1 MPIQQTEK
9 EVVYKKIHDEIP
21 MNATYKTRVIF
32 TGNSPVLVLIW
43 TIDMTFIVCTADH
56 LIQVLI
62 FMTVKSFLIFTTCLK
77 KCLDTTYIYLL
88 ITITHGRHIFLIHST
103 HMILMHT
110 QQTELR
116 SMCRFL
122 GIFAYTP
129 GVICSNKYHTS
140 YTYISFPQHAHEF
153 LIYVISKKT
162 FVRCT
167 SSLFGTHGV
176 DNRHK

>member
-9 EVVYKKIHDEIP
+9 EVAYKKIHDEIP

-167 SSLFGTHGV
+167 SSLFGTHDV

>member
-32 TGNSPVLVLIW
+32 TGNSPVLVLIC
-43 TIDMTFIVCTADH
+43 TIDMTFIVCMADH

-88 ITITHGRHIFLIHST
+88 ITITHGRHIFLIHIT
-103 HMILMHT
+103 HMQLLHIHPLVWK
-110 QQTELR
+110 L
-116 SMCRFL
+116 
-122 GIFAYTP
+122 
-129 GVICSNKYHTS
+129 VISQCCGK
-140 YTYISFPQHAHEF
+140 TYIRPRKRWGNGESFDWFA
-153 LIYVISKKT
+153 
-162 FVRCT
+162 C
-167 SSLFGTHGV
+167 
-176 DNRHK
+176 D

>member
-32 TGNSPVLVLIW
+32 TGNSPVLVLIC

-77 KCLDTTYIYLL
+77 IE
-88 ITITHGRHIFLIHST
+88 
-103 HMILMHT
+103 
-110 QQTELR
+110 ELR
-116 SMCRFL
+116 GS
-122 GIFAYTP
+122 
-129 GVICSNKYHTS
+129 
-140 YTYISFPQHAHEF
+140 
-153 LIYVISKKT
+153 
-162 FVRCT
+162 
-167 SSLFGTHGV
+167 
-176 DNRHK
+176 